1 LPELIIDQSRRC
13 VYVDEQEIQLSPQ
26 EYRILYH
33 LAQNAD
39 TVVNKQDLLV
49 AMWSTAEPDHAQLVG
64 FTPAAVDLVIFRVRK
79 KLQENAQQPIFLE
92 TRRGFGYILHHA
104 RIVRSGA
111 DRLNNAQADD
121 RQDPLGF
128 GSGHPPEFSARA
140 FDPLREMQPW
150 STLTRREWTIFL
162 RLGDEQTIR
171 MTDKALA
178 QQLQMAEGTLKKHL
192 QHIYH
197 KLAVENRSGATL
209 LAMRVKAHFSAKDS
223 VY

>member
-1 LPELIIDQSRRC
+1 
-13 VYVDEQEIQLSPQ
+13 VDAQEIQLSPQ
-26 EYRILYH
+26 EYRVLYH
-33 LAQNAD
+33 LGQNSG
-39 TVVNKQDLLV
+39 TVVSKQDLLV

-79 KLQENAQQPIFLE
+79 KLNENAQQPIFLE

-104 RIVRSGA
+104 RIVRSEA
-111 DRLNNAQADD
+111 DRLGNQQTAEPQGPVVATAH
-121 RQDPLGF
+121 QPA
-128 GSGHPPEFSARA
+128 SGTPA
-140 FDPLREMQPW
+140 FDPMSEMQPW

-162 RLGDEQTIR
+162 QLGDEQTIR

>member
-1 LPELIIDQSRRC
+1 MPDLIIDQSRRC
-13 VYVDEQEIQLSPQ
+13 VYMDGQEIQLSPQ
-26 EYRILYH
+26 EYRVLYH
-33 LAQNAD
+33 LGQNSG

-49 AMWSTAEPDHAQLVG
+49 AMWSTAEPDHADLVG

-79 KLQENAQQPIFLE
+79 KLNDNAQQPIFLE

-111 DRLNNAQADD
+111 DRLDNEQADD
-121 RQDPLGF
+121 RQGPIV
-128 GSGHPPEFSARA
+128 SGHQPEFSALT

-162 RLGDEQTIR
+162 QLGDEQTIR

-192 QHIYH
+192 QHIYR

-209 LAMRVKAHFSAKDS
+209 LAMRVKAHFLANASA
-223 VY
+223 Y